1 MQLCII
7 RLMAEYNSE
16 QAEKKRQSLWK
27 WNQMDGEYGSEKKD
41 EAKFPITHKYDL
53 VIICG

>member
-16 QAEKKRQSLWK
+16 QKEKKKGQSFWM
-27 WNQMDGEYGSEKKD
+27 WNQMDGEYG
-41 EAKFPITHKYDL
+41 
-53 VIICG
+53 